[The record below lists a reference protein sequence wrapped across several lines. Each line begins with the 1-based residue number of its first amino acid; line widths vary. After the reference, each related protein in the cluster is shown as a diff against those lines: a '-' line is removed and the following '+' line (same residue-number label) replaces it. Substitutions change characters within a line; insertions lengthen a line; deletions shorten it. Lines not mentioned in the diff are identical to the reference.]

1 MRWNTAVWHPRCDDQ
16 IESSENGPVLG
27 PLQRSSNQVAQRT
40 VQEPEVARGTDL
52 REYAPRK
59 YSARETVVMTI
70 KLFVV
75 IGGVLGLL
83 WAADLAF
90 KN

>member
-1 MRWNTAVWHPRCDDQ
+1 M
-16 IESSENGPVLG
+16 
-27 PLQRSSNQVAQRT
+27 AQRT

>member
-1 MRWNTAVWHPRCDDQ
+1 M
-16 IESSENGPVLG
+16 
-27 PLQRSSNQVAQRT
+27 AQRT

-59 YSARETVVMTI
+59 YSAREIFVMTI

-75 IGGVLGLL
+75 IGVVLGLL
-83 WAADLAF
+83 WAADLVF
-90 KN
+90 SN

>member
-1 MRWNTAVWHPRCDDQ
+1 MKMVRFPDD
-16 IESSENGPVLG
+16 
-27 PLQRSSNQVAQRT
+27 LQKEFLNQMAQRG
-40 VQEPEVARGTDL
+40 VQEPEMAQETNL

-59 YSARETVVMTI
+59 YSARETVAMTI

-75 IGGVLGLL
+75 IGALL
-83 WAADLAF
+83 ALIWVMDVVF